1 MNGWKEGRMKEWME
15 VRMEGRMEGRE
26 KGEREKKK
34 CRKNALVCQIA
45 RVRLTYPYMLTF
57 TPVAKEALDK
67 VVFICLVS
75 PDTLM

>member
-45 RVRLTYPYMLTF
+45 HVCTWSFDQIDLSLNVNLYTY
-57 TPVAKEALDK
+57 
-67 VVFICLVS
+67 S
-75 PDTLM
+75 